1 MSRRKIAVVI
11 IILLLGLFLRLHN
24 YAVYPQRGATSDE
37 YSYSFLGVSLLT
49 KGTPETWSNVAG
61 YKRLYHLTIR
71 EIYFPMVSPYFDHP
85 PLNGLLVGGWAL
97 LNGENTYQKI
107 DLATIRL
114 VPIFLSVISSLLV
127 FLLGNKLFGY
137 RAGIWALLIYSTA
150 TIFVMNQR
158 VVFAENLWTPLLLG
172 ALYLYISAKKMTF
185 WKSVALGILAGLSF
199 WAKELGI
206 VVFFILFFLLVTRK
220 EQYKY
225 VLTFTGVCSLFF
237 LGYMAYG
244 YYYDWKTFTTII
256 FLQSGRNIGSETLHM
271 LFFNPIIVNKPYSD
285 GWYYV
290 GFLTLFFS
298 LIDYKKYKMIVVPAF
313 IYLLLIISMLNTDT
327 QNGWYMIPLF
337 PFMALSTA
345 AFLDEYLGKK
355 SWIIFLLLL
364 FVALPQI
371 SSFYKANFGLTTMQL
386 RIILLLLFGPLLF
399 VYMVNKERIFFFLS
413 YAWFYLL
420 LFFTIIATYFYIHP
434 A

>member
-1 MSRRKIAVVI
+1 MSRLKIAVVI

-37 YSYSFLGVSLLT
+37 YSYSFLGLSLLT
-49 KGTPETWSNVAG
+49 KGMPETWSNVAG
-61 YKRLYHLTIR
+61 YKNLYHLTIR
-71 EIYFPMVSPYFDHP
+71 GLYFPMVSPYFDHP

-172 ALYLYISAKKMTF
+172 ALYLYSLTKKMTF

-225 VLTFTGVCSLFF
+225 ILTFTGVCALFF

-244 YYYDWKTFTTII
+244 YYYDWETFTTII
-256 FLQSGRNIGSETLHM
+256 FLQSGRNIGAETLHI

-313 IYLLLIISMLNTDT
+313 LYLLLIISMLNTDT

-345 AFLDEYLGKK
+345 AFLDEHLEKK
-355 SWIIFLLLL
+355 SWVIFLLLL
-364 FVALPQI
+364 FVALPQV
-371 SSFYKANFGLTTMQL
+371 SSFYKTNFGLTTIQF
-386 RIILLLLFGPLLF
+386 RIILLLLFSPLLL
-399 VYMVNKERIFFFLS
+399 VYMLQKERVFLFLS
-413 YAWFYLL
+413 SFWFYFLILL
-420 LFFTIIATYFYIHP
+420 TIVSTYYYMHS